1 VSTKLR
7 RIVTTVLVGVGLT
20 AGMMASAGPASAG
33 PASAAPATIRP
44 LYCGW
49 THPAPEH
56 GGLGVIGS
64 SSSSGCEGFWRF
76 TATLQSS
83 RWWGWHNDDSRSWN
97 GNGLVFPTS
106 TCAGTHDFRIAF
118 HADNGLVGYDEY
130 SPTVT
135 LTC

>member
-7 RIVTTVLVGVGLT
+7 RIVTTVTVGGALA
-20 AGMMASAGPASAG
+20 AGMMAAAG
-33 PASAAPATIRP
+33 PASAAPSTTIRP

-49 THPAPEH
+49 THPAPEN
-56 GGLGVIGS
+56 GGQGVIGS
-64 SSSSGCEGFWRF
+64 SSSSGCEDFWHF

-83 RWWGWHNDDSRSWN
+83 RWYGWNNDDSRSWN

-106 TCAGTHDFRIAF
+106 TCAGTHDYRIAF